1 MTRPAARLFVLGSF
15 VQACCAE
22 VERLPLPGESL
33 RAARFTAE
41 PGGKGFNVAVGARR
55 QEAQV
60 DCLVAIG
67 EDPFGALAAAAFEA
81 AGLATHLIRRY
92 PVPTGAG
99 VGIIGPDGET
109 MVAVSPGANLHLSV
123 ADVRAAAADIAAADI
138 VTAQFEIAEA
148 PIVEAFAIARPAGHP
163 TLLNPS
169 PFHPPSDA
177 LLAATS
183 VVVVN
188 EREAWDLAAALGLE
202 GGFMSAQAIVD
213 LGRALFAR
221 GPELLVV
228 TLGAQGAIAYGPGFE
243 KRGAEGIV
251 WQPAFQVAA
260 VDTLGAGDA
269 FVATCAVGLAQAR
282 PLIETMRRA
291 AAAGAIVATR
301 NGVCGSLPTAAEID
315 DLAAP

>member
-1 MTRPAARLFVLGSF
+1 MSHTAARLFVLGSF

-22 VERLPLPGESL
+22 LERLPLPGESL
-33 RAARFTAE
+33 RATRFTAE

-55 QEAQV
+55 QGADV

-67 EDPFGALAAAAFEA
+67 EDPFGALAEAAFDA
-81 AGLATHLIRRY
+81 AGLATRLIRRY

-99 VGIIGPDGET
+99 VGMIGPGGET
-109 MVAVSPGANLHLSV
+109 MVAVSPGANLSLSA
-123 ADVRAAAADIAAADI
+123 ADVRAAAAEVAAADV
-138 VTAQFEIAEA
+138 VTAQFEITEA
-148 PIVEAFAIARPAGHP
+148 PIIEAFGIAIEAGRQ

-177 LLAATS
+177 LLAATR
-183 VVVVN
+183 VIVVN
-188 EREAWDLAAALGLE
+188 EREAWDLASALGLA

-213 LGRALFAR
+213 LGAALFAR

-228 TLGAQGAIAYGPGFE
+228 TLGAQGAVAYGRDTGTPILQ
-243 KRGAEGIV
+243 R
-251 WQPAFQVAA
+251 AFPVAA

-269 FVATCAVGLAQAR
+269 FVATLAVGRAQAR
-282 PLIETMRRA
+282 PTAEILRRA

-301 NGVCGSLPTAAEID
+301 AGVCDSLPTAAEID
-315 DLAAP
+315 GLLAR

>member
-1 MTRPAARLFVLGSF
+1 MTRPDRVFVLGSF

-33 RAARFTAE
+33 RATRFTAE

-55 QEAQV
+55 QGADV

-67 EDPFGALAAAAFEA
+67 EDPFGALAEAAFET

-92 PVPTGAG
+92 PVATGAG
-99 VGIIGPDGET
+99 VGFIGPDGET
-109 MVAVSPGANLHLSV
+109 LVAVSPGANLHLSV
-123 ADVRAAAADIAAADI
+123 DDVRAATDEIVAADV
-138 VTAQFEIAEA
+138 VTAQFEIAER
-148 PIVEAFAIARPAGHP
+148 PIVEAFGIARQARRR

-177 LLAATS
+177 LLAATN

-202 GGFMSAQAIVD
+202 GGFLSAQTIVE
-213 LGRALFAR
+213 LGAALFVR
-221 GPELLVV
+221 GPDLLVV
-228 TLGAQGAIAYGPGFE
+228 TLGAQGAIAHG
-243 KRGAEGIV
+243 RDSAEIV
-251 WQPAFQVAA
+251 RQPAFQVAA

-269 FVATCAVGLAQAR
+269 FVATFAVGLAQKR
-282 PLIETMRRA
+282 PLTAILRRA
-291 AAAGAIVATR
+291 AAAGAIVAIRT
-301 NGVCGSLPTAAEID
+301 GVHEALPTAGEID
-315 DLAAP
+315 DLERR